1 MPGVLIILGFMAMV
15 AMVGAQRQIL
25 IPPLAEE
32 SAQTFAASFRALAH
46 ASVAYAEANPAA
58 TGTIAPASLTPYLD
72 PYVPPA
78 QASAQITNGLLVV
91 SAQPPGQAGTVQWV
105 AHNLAATYGD
115 VAYGYVAGG
124 QMVSAAG
131 GVLGAPP
138 AGVTNGEAIYVIVR
152 PTS

>member
-46 ASVAYAEANPAA
+46 ASVAYAEANPGA
-58 TGTIAPASLTPYLD
+58 TGTIAPASLAPYLD

-91 SAQPPGQAGTVQWV
+91 SAMPPGQTGTVQWV

-115 VAYGYVAGG
+115 IAYGYVAGG
-124 QMVSAAG
+124 QMISVTGSIL
-131 GVLGAPP
+131 GVPP
-138 AGVTNGEAIYVIVR
+138 TGVTNGEAVYVIVR